1 VNAKLTVSAELHQIV
16 VPPPAFVNAVLPFWI
31 QDSPDTSLTTAG
43 VFHNTFFDTFANVLK
58 SDSPLPLA
66 ATITSLAINL
76 STSSLPSGGQSVT
89 FTLYKNDVAT
99 ALAVTFTAGQSAQI
113 AAGSVGVS
121 SDDRLAIVASFGGG
135 MTSTF
140 VRGGCLGMKV
150 AP

>member
-1 VNAKLTVSAELHQIV
+1 VNAKLTVTAELLMTRLQ
-16 VPPPAFVNAVLPFWI
+16 PPSTLNAILPFWI

-43 VFHNTFFDTFANVLK
+43 VFHNTFFDTFANILR

-76 STSSLPSGGQSVT
+76 SSSSLPGGGQSVT

-99 ALAVTFTAGQSAQI
+99 SLAVTFTTGQSAQI
-113 AAGSVGVS
+113 AGGSVGVS
-121 SDDRLAIVASFGGG
+121 ADDRLAIVASFGGG

-150 AP
+150 AV